1 MPNVVYYLLM
11 TVSLLRISFLAQAEV
26 PLSTEVAF
34 LQKEIFG
41 FQIDQLLISFCILLA
56 AFTLSQLVVRKVFNK
71 LKELAA
77 KTSIE
82 FDDKL
87 LASLERPLRVFLLI
101 LGFYFAL
108 IVLPLNPKFIEI
120 AHNLFRGGSML
131 IVIWAMMRLVDVIG
145 DLLGT
150 RVGKSNSA
158 IVGFLPLIKKT
169 LKIFVGFIGVLI
181 VVDNLGY
188 NVSGVLATFGLGGA
202 ALALASKDT
211 VANLFGSLMIVLDRP
226 FKVGDWIQVG
236 SKVDGNVEEIGLRST
251 KVRTWPK
258 TIISIPNSVLANEYV
273 NNWTRMPKR
282 RVKQTIGVTY
292 STSADEMD
300 ALVEAIRT
308 LLKEDEGVQK
318 DFILVNFTDFG
329 ESSLEIL
336 VYYFTTTVAWIDH
349 MNVRQR
355 INTKIMRAVAER
367 GLSFAFP
374 SRSLYLENTAARQ
387 WADRE
392 VDGLNESP
400 SLPGDSGPQ
409 MPL

>member
-1 MPNVVYYLLM
+1 M
-11 TVSLLRISFLAQAEV
+11 AQAEV